1 MAECL
6 SARALIAIAIQL
18 AILNYNMLNKW
29 LLCSHGGYVLK
40 KKDVKAK
47 ISKYTDQIEIE
58 FYLNFQ
64 DGYEKASLDIVA
76 YNEEMTLTLDVLLEG
91 TDEELDLY
99 KEYTNLKKS
108 FISQYN
114 NWVRWFNENYPRT
127 TIVENRVVC
136 HC

>member
-1 MAECL
+1 M
-6 SARALIAIAIQL
+6 
-18 AILNYNMLNKW
+18 
-29 LLCSHGGYVLK
+29 K